1 MMLPSTVLA
10 QPHCGDNASFASG
23 TRRLASWIRRFNSS
37 AGSSCPRLGR
47 HQPQH
52 YLHAA
57 WHMAQRREIA
67 ATLVV
72 VFEQEMVRL
81 EATQHRFGNALIA
94 AFGD

>member
-1 MMLPSTVLA
+1 
-10 QPHCGDNASFASG
+10 
-23 TRRLASWIRRFNSS
+23 
-37 AGSSCPRLGR
+37 
-47 HQPQH
+47 
-52 YLHAA
+52 
-57 WHMAQRREIA
+57 MAQRREIA